1 MRTVPDHTQP
11 HRPVDRV
18 SAAFDACPRTLF
30 LRARDRREADL
41 DHPLP
46 IGYGQTNSQ
55 PSTVATMLR
64 LLDVHPGAR
73 VLDVGSG
80 SGWTTALLAHL
91 TGPHGSVVGVE
102 LVPEL
107 AVWGGRNVA
116 ATHQPWARVVAAEP
130 GVLGLPAEAPFDR
143 ILVSAEARRL
153 PQDLVDQL
161 AEGGRMVLP
170 VLGEMLVVTREGPGP
185 EDLDVLRFG
194 AYRFVPLR

>member
-1 MRTVPDHTQP
+1 MRTAPDLAP
-11 HRPVDRV
+11 GRRRDDRV
-18 SAAFDACPRTLF
+18 SAAFAACPRTLF
-30 LRARDRREADL
+30 LRGRDRRDAGQDL
-41 DHPLP
+41 PLP
-46 IGYGQTNSQ
+46 IGYGQTSSQ

-64 LLDVHPGAR
+64 LLDVHPGAH

-91 TGPHGSVVGVE
+91 TGPQGSVVGVE

-107 AVWGGRNVA
+107 AEWGARNLA
-116 ATHQPWARVVAAEP
+116 ATHQPWARVVAAEE

-153 PQDLVDQL
+153 PQELVDQL
-161 AEGGRMVLP
+161 AAGGRMVLP

-185 EDLDVLRFG
+185 EDLEILRFG

>member
-1 MRTVPDHTQP
+1 M
-11 HRPVDRV
+11 
-18 SAAFDACPRTLF
+18 SAAFEACPRTLF
-30 LRARDRREADL
+30 LRRHDRRDADQ

-73 VLDVGSG
+73 VLDVGAG

-91 TGPHGSVVGVE
+91 TGPQGAVVGVE

-107 AVWGGRNVA
+107 AAWGAQNLA
-116 ATHQPWARVVAAEP
+116 ATHQPWARVVVAQE
-130 GVLGLPAEAPFDR
+130 GVLGVPTEAPFDR

-153 PQDLVDQL
+153 PQELVDQL
-161 AEGGRMVLP
+161 AVGGRMVLP

-185 EDLDVLRFG
+185 EDLEILRFG